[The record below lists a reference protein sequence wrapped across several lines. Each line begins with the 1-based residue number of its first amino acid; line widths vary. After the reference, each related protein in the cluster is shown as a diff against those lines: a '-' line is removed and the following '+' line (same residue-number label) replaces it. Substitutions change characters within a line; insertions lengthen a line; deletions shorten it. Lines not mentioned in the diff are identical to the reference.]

1 MNGPG
6 QVQERPGE
14 EDSAGYD
21 DTQPDIINNSSTAN
35 AINKHDTS
43 LMSMQ
48 SAAKNA
54 DILAQNL
61 DTEELET
68 LAMCYDNIR
77 MMRQSNSKMVNNDDT
92 ALGD

>member
-1 MNGPG
+1 
-6 QVQERPGE
+6 
-14 EDSAGYD
+14 
-21 DTQPDIINNSSTAN
+21 
-35 AINKHDTS
+35 
-43 LMSMQ
+43 MQ

-77 MMRQSNSKMVNNDDT
+77 MMRQSNSNMVENDDT